1 MHTLRFG
8 RKLSLPSTMAI
19 KHQVRMLM
27 AQYEVKKAEA
37 EARPEVFR
45 GQPSLAVPS
54 VTPAGGS
61 SKMNTAATKRNAPV
75 GLTGLVD
82 DDGPHNSDGLLL
94 HGWDGPEK
102 VTAFINRRV
111 MDDWAYPKQPY
122 GRRRSLFRAEYNA
135 LGQSNLAAIDGIV
148 SSKYRRGAAPNRQHP
163 FVDVLLSDIMES
175 GEVLDLSKLERET
188 EAARVSV

>member
-27 AQYEVKKAEA
+27 AQYEIKKAEA
-37 EARPEVFR
+37 EARPEVFC
-45 GQPSLAVPS
+45 GQLSLAVPS

-61 SKMNTAATKRNAPV
+61 SKVNTDATKRNPPV
-75 GLTGLVD
+75 GLTGLVV

-94 HGWDGPEK
+94 HGWDGPER

-111 MDDWAYPKQPY
+111 MDDWADPKQPY

-135 LGQSNLAAIDGIV
+135 LGKSNLAAIDGIV
-148 SSKYRRGAAPNRQHP
+148 SSKYRRGAAFNRQHP
-163 FVDVLLSDIMES
+163 FVDVLLSDIVES
-175 GEVLDLSKLERET
+175 GEVLDLSKLEREK
-188 EAARVSV
+188 EGARVSV